1 MIKNRLV
8 HDFISIALQSG
19 GWMELDRLYL
29 ENQVISL
36 VGPVNEEEEI
46 EEETQVKSSKEL
58 VHELLLIAEKNEL
71 IDLKDSKKKEELNAK
86 LMSFLTPPPS
96 VVNALFSQHYD
107 TSEKEATD
115 YFYLMNL
122 TNGYVNEENGQYKKS
137 IINDHSFII
146 QSKKCQRTNEFT
158 VCPYCFESEGS
169 GKEENMNKRLIRMNL
184 KGESWGFYY
193 QSNPLVREHSIFTP
207 ESHQPLVMNRQLQ
220 DTMLQLVDVYPH
232 YFVSLDPD
240 VIKLSPHG
248 FLYGGDNQIPLAL
261 ADNDFMFDIP
271 GFVTVEASLVD
282 WPMSIIR
289 LKTTS
294 KKNLINALE
303 YVTLKWQQYSYPS
316 LDIIAKDAVGKDL
329 HSVLPVFRKEEDAYI
344 VEMILKDSS
353 SEFDRSKEYASIVHE
368 DAYPVDQLGIINL
381 RQNIEIDETTLA
393 VITENMAKQ
402 SIFRR
407 PQDGQKAF
415 LRFIDTL

>member
-1 MIKNRLV
+1 MIKNKVV

-29 ENQVISL
+29 ENQVIAL

-46 EEETQVKSSKEL
+46 EEETQIKSSKEL
-58 VHELLLIAEKNEL
+58 VQELLLVAEKNEL
-71 IDLKDSKKKEELNAK
+71 IDLKNFEEKAELNAK

-122 TNGYVNEENGQYKKS
+122 TNGYVNEENNQYK
-137 IINDHSFII
+137 NETLDDYSFII
-146 QSKKCQRTNEFT
+146 QSKKWQSTSEFT
-158 VCPYCFESEGS
+158 VCPYCFESEGY
-169 GKEENMNKRLIRMNL
+169 GKAENTNKRLIRMNL

-193 QSNPLVREHSIFTP
+193 HPKPLLREHSIFTP
-207 ESHQPLVMNRQLQ
+207 ENHQPLVMNRQLQ
-220 DTMLQLVDVYPH
+220 ETMLQLVDVYPH
-232 YFVSLDPD
+232 YFVSLDPE

-248 FLYGGDNQIPLAL
+248 FLYGGDNQMPLAL
-261 ADNDFMFDIP
+261 ADNNFMFDIP
-271 GFVTVEASLVD
+271 GFVTVEASLVN
-282 WPMSIIR
+282 WPTSIIR

-294 KKNLINALE
+294 KKNLMNALE

-316 LDIIAKDAVGKDL
+316 LDIIAKDEDGKDL

-344 VEMILKDSS
+344 VEMILQDAS
-353 SEFDRSKEYASIVHE
+353 SEFSRSKAYEAIIHE
-368 DAYPVDQLGIINL
+368 DAYPVDQLGVINL
-381 RQNIEIDETTLA
+381 KQDVEINETTLA